1 MQYRHDAI
9 KAQGP
14 DKCFDAK
21 YEDAAC
27 SDWNVPVPVHANPTT
42 ALMADGPLPF
52 VYCADRLALID
63 PAIATPTCQ
72 PHAIHKL

>member
-27 SDWNVPVPVHANPTT
+27 ESE
-42 ALMADGPLPF
+42 
-52 VYCADRLALID
+52 I
-63 PAIATPTCQ
+63 
-72 PHAIHKL
+72 